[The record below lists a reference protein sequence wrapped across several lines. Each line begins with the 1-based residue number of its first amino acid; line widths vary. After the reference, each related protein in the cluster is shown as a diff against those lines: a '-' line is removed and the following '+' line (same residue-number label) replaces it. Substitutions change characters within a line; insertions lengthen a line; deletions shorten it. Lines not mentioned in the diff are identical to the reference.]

1 MTLHFQ
7 ESKVK
12 ELKSFSKLQ
21 KKLFEK
27 AVTLLKKGG
36 ILVFSTCTITFDEN
50 EGLVKWALE
59 KYGNILELCQTTP
72 KLGENGYDLGEH
84 SEKVQRFGPNI
95 KSISTIGFF
104 IAKFRKI
111 N

>member
-36 ILVFSTCTITFDEN
+36 ILVFSTCTISFDEN

-59 KYGNILELCQTTP
+59 I
-72 KLGENGYDLGEH
+72 KL
-84 SEKVQRFGPNI
+84 
-95 KSISTIGFF
+95 
-104 IAKFRKI
+104 
-111 N
+111 